1 MSKVNKKD
9 LVDEVA
15 ISTGESKKTVE
26 LVTNAFLDTILEHLK
41 KGEETA
47 LFGFG
52 SFKIKERQARTA
64 RNPQTGESVKVPARK
79 SVSFRTSKKLKDSVS
94 AKTKTKKTV
103 KK

>member
-1 MSKVNKKD
+1 MSKVNKKE

-15 ISTGESKKTVE
+15 VATGESKKTVE
-26 LVTNAFLDTILEHLK
+26 AVTNALLNSIVEHLK

-52 SFKIKERQARTA
+52 SFKVKQRQARVA

-94 AKTKTKKTV
+94 AKAKKTTKK
-103 KK
+103 